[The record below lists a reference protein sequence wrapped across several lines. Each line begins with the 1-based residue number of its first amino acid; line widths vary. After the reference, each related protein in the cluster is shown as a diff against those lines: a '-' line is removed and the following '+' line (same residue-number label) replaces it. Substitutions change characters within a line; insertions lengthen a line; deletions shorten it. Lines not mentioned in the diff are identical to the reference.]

1 MRKLVGALLLL
12 LQFGPLAGAAVCMHA
27 AAQPKAECAM
37 PMQGMTHETGQPHS
51 APTQD
56 CALMVICAPAA
67 LVVPAAIQQF
77 TVSKPTSTDYS
88 APASLLS
95 GDPISPPQPP
105 PIV

>member
-1 MRKLVGALLLL
+1 MRRLLGTLLLI
-12 LQFGPLAGAAVCMHA
+12 LQFGPLAGAAVCMHV
-27 AAQPKAECAM
+27 AAQPKTECAM

-56 CALMVICAPAA
+56 CALMVVCAPASP
-67 LVVPAAIQQF
+67 VVPGTVQQL
-77 TVSKPTSTDYS
+77 TISKPTSTDYS

-105 PIV
+105 PIA